1 MLPHC
6 CNYPIICWKPAVLRS
21 MVCTCIFT
29 YLAENSANGL
39 LCWFNVVYLSI
50 YKKIDSCTVKILP
63 DSRWCIIHTV
73 QGKVNQILFLFPA
86 GDRLQQHVYKLQVA
100 KNVAR
105 RLPRN
110 LPVREA
116 GKIGYHPLAGIRKWL
131 PQDCY
136 DKKIWG
142 TQTQVLCL
150 FAFPTCGLDFFTR
163 LPRQEAGGYTV
174 HSYIYV
180 PPREL
185 ISDRRSDLFVFF

>member
-6 CNYPIICWKPAVLRS
+6 CNYPIFCWNPAVLRS

-39 LCWFNVVYLSI
+39 LCWFNVMYLSI
-50 YKKIDSCTVKILP
+50 YKKIASFTVKILP
-63 DSRWCIIHTV
+63 DSRWCIIQCKAKWINYCSYSLMVT
-73 QGKVNQILFLFPA
+73 GCSN
-86 GDRLQQHVYKLQVA
+86 KLQVA

-116 GKIGYHPLAGIRKWL
+116 GKIGYHPLAGSRKWL
-131 PQDCY
+131 PQDCC

-163 LPRQEAGGYTV
+163 LPRQEAGGIQ
-174 HSYIYV
+174 YIRICAATGTYI
-180 PPREL
+180 R
-185 ISDRRSDLFVFF
+185 